1 MTADTLNFFQQG
13 LWMAVMLSAPPL
25 IIATLF
31 GVIVSLLQ
39 AVTQI
44 QDQTL
49 PYVVKLASVSLTV
62 AAVGRWFGS
71 ELLQLCNVAFQL
83 IPYIGR

>member
-1 MTADTLNFFQQG
+1 MADSLNFFQHG
-13 LWMAVMLSAPPL
+13 LWLIIILSAPPL
-25 IIATLF
+25 LVATLC

-49 PYVVKLASVSLTV
+49 PYVVKLMAVAITLSLT
-62 AAVGRWFGS
+62 GRWIGS
-71 ELLQLCNVAFQL
+71 ELIQIANAAINMVSTA
-83 IPYIGR
+83 GR

>member
-1 MTADTLNFFQQG
+1 MTADMLNFFQQG
-13 LWMAVMLSAPPL
+13 LWLAVMLSAPPL
-25 IIATLF
+25 LAATLC
-31 GVIVSLLQ
+31 GLIVSVLQ

-49 PYVVKLASVSLTV
+49 PYVVKLLAVSVTL

-71 ELLQLCNVAFQL
+71 ELMQLTSLAFTM
-83 IPYIGR
+83 IPGVGR